1 MGWQRSRSL
10 FGSDLD
16 SVPSLN
22 SRGGMEYRMYGSVY
36 GRTNTG
42 RRGKERK
49 SERKAEKD
57 VVAGVP
63 ADFGGRNKEWKEV

>member
-1 MGWQRSRSL
+1 
-10 FGSDLD
+10 
-16 SVPSLN
+16 
-22 SRGGMEYRMYGSVY
+22 MYGSVY

-57 VVAGVP
+57 VVAGVL